1 MRNQNKELYE
11 EAVGRNLSNAEKKP
25 EKYIGKELEKAKMML
40 GVRKIDD
47 YWDNRIL
54 KLCKDS
60 AIK

>member
-1 MRNQNKELYE
+1 MRRQNKELYE
-11 EAVGRNLSNAEKKP
+11 EAEKKP

-47 YWDNRIL
+47 YWDVRIL

>member
-11 EAVGRNLSNAEKKP
+11 EA
-25 EKYIGKELEKAKMML
+25 AKMKL
-40 GVRKIDD
+40 GVRKDD
-47 YWDNRIL
+47 EYWDNRIL